1 MKLSHF
7 KRRTK
12 LQVSGTYL
20 DLHWLNG
27 EGELG
32 MMRTVAVCV
41 NLYGQDELTQQ
52 NCFAFS

>member
-7 KRRTK
+7 KWRTK

-20 DLHWLNG
+20 DLHWLKG
-27 EGELG
+27 EGELC

-41 NLYGQDELTQQ
+41 NLHG
-52 NCFAFS
+52 SG